1 MVTLRPLRLALTA
14 TTLTIASVAV
24 ALHAQT
30 VPASVPSAGAGPVD
44 TLVTTADPSLPAT
57 SGGRVGV
64 VRDVA
69 PVAATNGGD
78 IPVEA
83 MLAYQRATTVVDKV
97 DRSCGLSWTLLAAVG
112 GVESDHG
119 RVGGATLGTDG
130 VSTPLI
136 RGVAL
141 DGHGKVSRVADTDA
155 GRLDG
160 DRRWD
165 RAVGPMQFLP
175 ATWTSV
181 GVDADGDGRRSAD
194 DLDDAA
200 LGAAV
205 FLCSA
210 PGALD
215 TRSGVRTALH
225 RYNPSA
231 AYVARV
237 MALEHEYRTGDY
249 ALPDLPDRG
258 PVLVR
263 AEAPLPTAQ
272 STGQSTGRGRHH
284 EQQPVGHPQG
294 SQTGMGGHH
303 QQQGGQSE
311 PTPDP
316 TPTPSPTPTP
326 DPSPTPQPTPQPV
339 EPTDL
344 TGTLQ
349 ACGTEEEPA
358 WCVDDGEHETVL
370 DVGDEDYL
378 ATEALADFDA
388 DGVLETNADELAG
401 LADTEVTVTVTVTD
415 DAPAVLLAIGEDA
428 YLPDEETE
436 APR

>member
-1 MVTLRPLRLALTA
+1 MRLALTA
-14 TTLTIASVAV
+14 TLTIASVAV
-24 ALHAQT
+24 AVHSWT
-30 VPASVPSAGAGPVD
+30 SPAPVQHVGAGPID

-57 SGGRVGV
+57 SGGRVAV

-69 PVAATNGGD
+69 PVSAARTGD
-78 IPVEA
+78 IPVTA
-83 MLAYQRATTVVDKV
+83 MLAYQRAATVVGKV
-97 DRSCGLSWTLLAAVG
+97 DRTCGLSWTLLAAIG

-119 RVGGATLGTDG
+119 RDGGAVLGSDG
-130 VSTPLI
+130 VSKPLI

-141 DGHGKVSRVADTDA
+141 DGHGKVAKVADTDA

-165 RAVGPMQFLP
+165 HAVGPMQFLP
-175 ATWTSV
+175 STWTSV
-181 GVDADGDGRRSAD
+181 GVDADGDGKRSAD

-210 PGALD
+210 PGSLD

-249 ALPDLPDRG
+249 ALPALPQDG

-263 AEAPLPTAQ
+263 AEAPLPTVEQ
-272 STGQSTGRGRHH
+272 QEHPGRQPGH
-284 EQQPVGHPQG
+284 EQQHQQPTGHPEG
-294 SQTGMGGHH
+294 AQTGMGGDH
-303 QQQGGQSE
+303 QQPGGSPGHLPDPTPTPDPA

-316 TPTPSPTPTP
+316 TPTPTPTP
-326 DPSPTPQPTPQPV
+326 DPTPEPGAPT
-339 EPTDL
+339 EL
-344 TGTLQ
+344 TGILQ

-358 WCVDDGEHETVL
+358 WCVADAEQETVL

-378 ATEALADFDA
+378 AADALADFDA
-388 DGVLETNADELAG
+388 DGTVETNADELAG
-401 LADTEVTVTVTVTD
+401 LADTEVTVTVALTD
-415 DAPAVLLAIGEDA
+415 DAPAVLLAIGDDEYVADED
-428 YLPDEETE
+428 TE